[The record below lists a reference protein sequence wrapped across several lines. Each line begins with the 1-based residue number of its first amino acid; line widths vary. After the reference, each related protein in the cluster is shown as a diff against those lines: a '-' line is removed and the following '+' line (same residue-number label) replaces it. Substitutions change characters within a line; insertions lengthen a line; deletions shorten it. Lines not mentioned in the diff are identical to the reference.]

1 MKVTFDP
8 HKRAVTLADR
18 GLGFADAA
26 QVFDGPKLTVEDVR
40 FDYPE
45 PRLRT
50 YGFVDGRMAAVIW
63 TPTDDGIRVISMR
76 HCHDKEQR
84 RYRPRMG

>member
-8 HKRAVTLADR
+8 YKRATTLADR
-18 GLGFADAA
+18 GLDFADAA
-26 QVFDGPKLTVEDVR
+26 QVFAGPIFTDQDVR

-45 PRLRT
+45 PRMQS
-50 YGFVDGRMAAVIW
+50 YGFVDGRMVVMIW
-63 TPTDDGIRVISMR
+63 TPTDDGVRVISMR

-84 RYRPRMG
+84 RYRSRLG

>member
-8 HKRAVTLADR
+8 FKRATTLAAR
-18 GLGFADAA
+18 GLDFADAA
-26 QVFDGPKLTVEDVR
+26 QVFDGPRLTIEDVR
-40 FDYPE
+40 FDYRE

-50 YGFVDGRMAAVIW
+50 YGFVDGRMVAMIW

-84 RYRPRMG
+84 RYRPHMG

>member
-8 HKRAVTLADR
+8 FMRATTLAAR
-18 GLGFADAA
+18 GLDFADAA
-26 QVFDGPKLTVEDVR
+26 KVFDGPRLTIEDVR

-50 YGFVDGRMAAVIW
+50 YGFIDGRMVAMIW
-63 TPTDDGIRVISMR
+63 TPTDDGVRVISMR
-76 HCHDKEQR
+76 LCHDKEQR
-84 RYRPRMG
+84 R